1 MPVQRHLQ
9 VPEAVRWYSELG
21 EVRSSK
27 KAYLIEKISYK
38 NDIFP

>member
-1 MPVQRHLQ
+1 MPAKWHLQ
-9 VPEAVRWYSELG
+9 VPEGVYGYAEFG

-27 KAYLIEKISYK
+27 KAHLIEKISFK